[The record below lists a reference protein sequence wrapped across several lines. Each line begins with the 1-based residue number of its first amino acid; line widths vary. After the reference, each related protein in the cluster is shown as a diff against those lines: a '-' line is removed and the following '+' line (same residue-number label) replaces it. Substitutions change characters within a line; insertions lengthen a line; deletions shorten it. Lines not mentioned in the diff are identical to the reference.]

1 MFPLI
6 ATIVTIV
13 VLTGSTI
20 YSTYQKTEKIKS
32 TIQTS
37 KSLMTAQKAS
47 TISNLKSPKLSDLVQ
62 NSLTDTQKVE
72 LNNLQQAVNTAVI
85 KDNIQNPS
93 CNDLAKT
100 GYITLEQCNT
110 IKNEKNDFATVN
122 KGEMQLD
129 NPTQSQI
136 INNVVAFKQNVKNGN
151 TITIKPY
158 NKRYMSYKLTVVK
171 KNKNK
176 RIKKIKNIASSNNI
190 VMIQNYAKATINKA
204 NSDQNSIKRKLQ
216 ILSILST
223 QSNRI
228 KQIKYHSIHKQ
239 QVKREKSNKPSRY
252 QYTTYIP
259 SKTFV
264 NQYIN
269 HEQVDLSQTTSKDK
283 TTAKNVNAV
292 IINSPSQLNERI
304 NNFANIFH

>member
-129 NPTQSQI
+129 NPAQSQI

-151 TITIKPY
+151 
-158 NKRYMSYKLTVVK
+158 
-171 KNKNK
+171 
-176 RIKKIKNIASSNNI
+176 KIRR
-190 VMIQNYAKATINKA
+190 T
-204 NSDQNSIKRKLQ
+204 
-216 ILSILST
+216 
-223 QSNRI
+223 
-228 KQIKYHSIHKQ
+228 
-239 QVKREKSNKPSRY
+239 
-252 QYTTYIP
+252 
-259 SKTFV
+259 
-264 NQYIN
+264 
-269 HEQVDLSQTTSKDK
+269 
-283 TTAKNVNAV
+283 
-292 IINSPSQLNERI
+292 
-304 NNFANIFH
+304 